1 MTLSKMK
8 VDYTLYLV
16 TDSGMVPESSSFLK
30 QVEDSINS
38 GATIVQLREKSLST
52 LEFIK
57 RAEQVHKL
65 TQKQGIPLII
75 NDRVDVALAVNAEG
89 VHVGQDDM
97 PAAIARKLIGD
108 DKILGVTCSNV
119 TEVQEVVEQGIA
131 DYVGL
136 GTVYKTNTKRCN
148 RS

>member
-1 MTLSKMK
+1 M
-8 VDYTLYLV
+8 
-16 TDSGMVPESSSFLK
+16 
-30 QVEDSINS
+30 
-38 GATIVQLREKSLST
+38 
-52 LEFIK
+52 
-57 RAEQVHKL
+57 

>member
-1 MTLSKMK
+1 MIELM
-8 VDYTLYLV
+8 L
-16 TDSGMVPESSSFLK
+16 P
-30 QVEDSINS
+30 
-38 GATIVQLREKSLST
+38 
-52 LEFIK
+52 
-57 RAEQVHKL
+57 
-65 TQKQGIPLII
+65 
-75 NDRVDVALAVNAEG
+75 LAVNAEG
-89 VHVGQDDM
+89 VHVGQDDI

-148 RS
+148 RSLKELVPVVLEECSEFCKTQFEIRR